1 MNPRI
6 PTPLARTL
14 SIGCRVA
21 QGLCLLVMAVS
32 ATAFMLVWVYFDRR
46 ASMLG
51 SAAAGVLWCA
61 IGLLFAFVFEQPRT
75 PRATLRFMVS
85 RIAGV
90 VVLAAAAAYLVGT
103 LWIEPERAWLDA
115 NTIMIQPGNLAQ
127 VRSLADR
134 FDGGKSCG

>member
-6 PTPLARTL
+6 PTPLACTL

-85 RIAGV
+85 RIAVV

-103 LWIEPERAWLDA
+103 LWIEPERALLDA

>member
-14 SIGCRVA
+14 SIGWRVA

-90 VVLAAAAAYLVGT
+90 VVLAAAAAYLVGK
-103 LWIEPERAWLDA
+103 LWIEPERALLDA

>member
-1 MNPRI
+1 MNPLI
-6 PTPLARTL
+6 QTPLSRVL
-14 SIGCRVA
+14 SIGCRIA
-21 QGLCLLVMAVS
+21 QWLCLLIMVVS
-32 ATAFMLVWVYFDRR
+32 AAAFILVWVYLDRR

-51 SAAAGVLWCA
+51 STAGGVLWCA

-85 RIAGV
+85 RIAV

-103 LWIEPERAWLDA
+103 LWIEPERALLDA

-127 VRSLADR
+127 VRSLAER

>member
-90 VVLAAAAAYLVGT
+90 VVLAAAAACLVGT
-103 LWIEPERAWLDA
+103 LWIEPERALLDA

-127 VRSLADR
+127 VLSLADR

>member
-1 MNPRI
+1 MNPLLQ
-6 PTPLARTL
+6 TPLSRVL
-14 SIGCRVA
+14 SIGCRIA
-21 QGLCLLVMAVS
+21 QWLCLLIMVVS
-32 ATAFMLVWVYFDRR
+32 AAAFILVWVYLDRR

-51 SAAAGVLWCA
+51 STAGGVLWCA

-85 RIAGV
+85 RIAV

-103 LWIEPERAWLDA
+103 LWIEPERALLDA

-127 VRSLADR
+127 VRSLAER

>member
-1 MNPRI
+1 MNPLI
-6 PTPLARTL
+6 QTPLARVLT
-14 SIGCRVA
+14 IGCRIA
-21 QGLCLLVMAVS
+21 QWLCLLIMVVS
-32 ATAFMLVWVYFDRR
+32 AAAFMLVWVYLDRR

-85 RIAGV
+85 RVAGV

-103 LWIEPERAWLDA
+103 LWIEPERALLDA

-127 VRSLADR
+127 VRSLAER

>member
-1 MNPRI
+1 MNPLI
-6 PTPLARTL
+6 QTPLARVL
-14 SIGCRVA
+14 SIGCRIA
-21 QGLCLLVMAVS
+21 QWLCLLIMVVS
-32 ATAFMLVWVYFDRR
+32 AAAFILVWVYLDRR

-51 SAAAGVLWCA
+51 STAGGVLWCA

-85 RIAGV
+85 RIAV

-103 LWIEPERAWLDA
+103 LWIEPERALLDA

-127 VRSLADR
+127 VRSLAER

>member
-1 MNPRI
+1 MNPLI
-6 PTPLARTL
+6 QTPLSRVL
-14 SIGCRVA
+14 SIGCRIA
-21 QGLCLLVMAVS
+21 QWLCLLIMVVS
-32 ATAFMLVWVYFDRR
+32 AAAFILVWVYLDRR

-51 SAAAGVLWCA
+51 STAGGVLWCA

-75 PRATLRFMVS
+75 PRATRRFMVS
-85 RIAGV
+85 RIAV

-103 LWIEPERAWLDA
+103 LWIEPERALLDA

>member
-1 MNPRI
+1 MNPLI
-6 PTPLARTL
+6 QTPLSRVL
-14 SIGCRVA
+14 SIGCRIA
-21 QGLCLLVMAVS
+21 QWLCLLIMVVS
-32 ATAFMLVWVYFDRR
+32 AAAFILVWVYLDRR

-51 SAAAGVLWCA
+51 STAGGVLWCA

-85 RIAGV
+85 RIAV

-103 LWIEPERAWLDA
+103 LWIEPERALLDA

>member
-1 MNPRI
+1 
-6 PTPLARTL
+6 
-14 SIGCRVA
+14 
-21 QGLCLLVMAVS
+21 
-32 ATAFMLVWVYFDRR
+32 
-46 ASMLG
+46 MLG

-103 LWIEPERAWLDA
+103 LWIEPERALLDA

-127 VRSLADR
+127 VLSLADR